1 MNTGQ
6 TSENIF
12 AYTYNTFTCYNLKA
26 MLHIKPANQVFLT
39 KNENPI
45 TRKASS
51 FVVSS
56 FCFLGCTN
64 DYLGW
69 QKDCFEKESM
79 SMVIMMKTVLTMAKL
94 MIVMVWAWSW

>member
-26 MLHIKPANQVFLT
+26 MSHIKPANQVFLT

-51 FVVSS
+51 FVVS
-56 FCFLGCTN
+56 
-64 DYLGW
+64 
-69 QKDCFEKESM
+69 
-79 SMVIMMKTVLTMAKL
+79 
-94 MIVMVWAWSW
+94 